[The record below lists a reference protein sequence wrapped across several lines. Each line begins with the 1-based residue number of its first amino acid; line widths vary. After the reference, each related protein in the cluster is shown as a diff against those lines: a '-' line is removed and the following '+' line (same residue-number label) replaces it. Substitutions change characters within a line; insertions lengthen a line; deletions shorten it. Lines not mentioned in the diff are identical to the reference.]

1 MSFLARYFSSLRRR
15 PTSSSSPRRLWLSCL
30 VTFRCSVRWLIRLVS
45 SATWTS
51 GEPVSPSLVAYSAR
65 ISFLAA
71 VSSGTFLLRIGANG
85 FSGLI
90 PLGRGSRM
98 RVQHAS
104 PTRLVAGQRFT
115 LPRTARRSY
124 PPVSGASRRLLQRR
138 GVLTAAASPALLDWA
153 NARPEHYAPPSAG
166 PPPSGCAG
174 AGTSSPGLVE
184 GGRTARGARG
194 AGDPASVRADLRGL

>member
-51 GEPVSPSLVAYSAR
+51 GEPVSPSLVAYSTR

-71 VSSGTFLLRIGANG
+71 VSSGTLLLRIGANG

-90 PLGRGSRM
+90 PLGRGSHR
-98 RVQHAS
+98 RVQPPS
-104 PTRLVAGQRFT
+104 PRPSWRGSF
-115 LPRTARRSY
+115 SDY
-124 PPVSGASRRLLQRR
+124 HERR
-138 GVLTAAASPALLDWA
+138 GGRPRQSAARHRASSDVAA
-153 NARPEHYAPPSAG
+153 TG
-166 PPPSGCAG
+166 IQ
-174 AGTSSPGLVE
+174 
-184 GGRTARGARG
+184 
-194 AGDPASVRADLRGL
+194 